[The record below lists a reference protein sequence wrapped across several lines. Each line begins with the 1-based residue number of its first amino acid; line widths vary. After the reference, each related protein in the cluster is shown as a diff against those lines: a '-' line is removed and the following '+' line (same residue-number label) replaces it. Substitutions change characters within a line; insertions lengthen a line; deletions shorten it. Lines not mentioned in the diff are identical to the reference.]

1 MLVLSKSGSSFN
13 DRYVCFNY
21 QDGTWVT
28 GSLSRTTWAD
38 ANLYDKPYATE
49 FTSTGTHF
57 SNNTRCNKHQWIYK
71 YYAHEVGVDN
81 VDATGAKPAFQ
92 LLLNLEILV

>member
-1 MLVLSKSGSSFN
+1 M
-13 DRYVCFNY
+13 
-21 QDGTWVT
+21 T

-49 FTSTGTHF
+49 FTSTGTPTF
-57 SNNTRCNKHQWIYK
+57 PTIQGVTNINGSTK

-81 VDATGAKPAFQ
+81 VDATGA
-92 LLLNLEILV
+92 